1 QNRRLGVRV
10 PPGLPSPWL
19 PAAQPAPRAPGAKTS
34 ASRGTIP
41 GRGPKVS
48 MDSKADSRPTAFDTA
63 KLALAV
69 AIVVGGIFGYYY
81 YAGLPMVVR
90 VVIVLASLAVAA
102 LVVLQ
107 SAQGQAL
114 SRFIQA
120 SRVEL
125 RKVVWPTRE
134 ETVQTTVAVLIC
146 ADRMV

>member
-1 QNRRLGVRV
+1 
-10 PPGLPSPWL
+10 
-19 PAAQPAPRAPGAKTS
+19 
-34 ASRGTIP
+34 
-41 GRGPKVS
+41 

-134 ETVQTTVAVLIC
+134 ETVQTTVAVLIF
-146 ADRMV
+146 AAVMGTFFWLLDLFLLTFTRWIMGQGG